1 MLFTC
6 LNSALLLPAILQG
19 SEVPPARATPQFEEQ
34 KSAFFSKTAEGSR
47 DPIVVTTLCGSP
59 DKNYILE
66 VNGGGLVIEDFDG
79 DGSHDLVVI
88 DGSTLERAE
97 KGEPGN
103 PPRLMLGA
111 GDGTFDAA
119 GDAWAMAGGRFG
131 MGGASGDVNGDG
143 FSDLVITE
151 WGADRLIL
159 NEAGKGFREVKGSG
173 LAGKRWGTS
182 AAMLDYN
189 LDGNL
194 DLVVVNYLAF
204 YPDEIKSR
212 EDDVCH
218 WKGQAVMCGPE
229 GLSPVYDQLYIGS
242 GDGQFR
248 DVTREA
254 SFRPRDAGF
263 GLGVMTL
270 DYDQDGDTDIYVTN
284 DSTPNHLWVNGADGS
299 FQERGGE
306 LGVALDAGGKEQA
319 GMGIACGDM
328 DGDGYFDLFVTN
340 FSGEP
345 NELYGSKKQAGPS
358 AKQAGPVAYR
368 NRTNKMGLGGSSV
381 TYLGWGTSM
390 ADFDL
395 DGDDDLL
402 VLNGHVYP
410 QADFSGS
417 DTKYAQEDHFYRHN
431 QKGRLI
437 QEQLSSSAAFVSRAG
452 AVADLDDDGDLDLVQ
467 IEMDAAVRVFL
478 NRGGSGHWLRLRLKD
493 RGGNRAALGAVV
505 TAVAGERRWVGEMRT
520 SGGFQNGIPAEI
532 HFGLGDVEALEYLS
546 IRWPDGEVTRVESPA
561 LDRELLVERPSAS
574 EETQGEEQ

>member
-1 MLFTC
+1 MHFTC
-6 LNSALLLPAILQG
+6 LSSALLLSLTLQE
-19 SEVPPARATPQFEEQ
+19 SSVPPASSPPQFEELE
-34 KSAFFSKTAEGSR
+34 SAFFRNTAAGGRE
-47 DPIVVTTLCGSP
+47 PLVVTTLCGSP
-59 DKNYILE
+59 KKNYILE

-79 DGSHDLVVI
+79 DGKHDLVVI
-88 DGSTLERAE
+88 DGSTLERAVNG
-97 KGEPGN
+97 KPGE
-103 PPRLMLGA
+103 PPRLLMGA
-111 GDGTFDAA
+111 GDGSFDAA

-131 MGGASGDVNGDG
+131 MGGTSGDVNGDG

-151 WGADRLIL
+151 WGTDRLIL
-159 NEAGKGFREVKGSG
+159 NDAGKGFREAEDSG
-173 LAGKRWGTS
+173 LSGKRWGTS

-212 EDDVCH
+212 EEDVCH
-218 WKGQAVMCGPE
+218 WKGKAVMCGPE
-229 GLSPVYDQLYIGS
+229 GLSPVYDQLYLGS
-242 GDGQFR
+242 GDGKFA
-248 DVTREA
+248 DVTRA
-254 SFRPRDAGF
+254 ANFRPRNAGF

-270 DYDQDGDTDIYVTN
+270 DYDQDGDTDLYVTN

-345 NELYGSKKQAGPS
+345 NELYGS
-358 AKQAGPVAYR
+358 AKRKSLAAFR

-395 DGDDDLL
+395 DGDEDLL

-410 QADFSGS
+410 QADFAGS
-417 DTKYAQEDHFYRHN
+417 DTSYAQTDHFYRHN
-431 QKGRLI
+431 QKGRLV
-437 QEQLSSSAAFVSRAG
+437 QEPLSSSAAFVSRAG

-467 IEMDAAVRVFL
+467 IEMDAAVRVFM

-493 RGGNRAALGAVV
+493 RGGNGAALGAVV
-505 TAVAGERRWVGEMRT
+505 TAVAGERRWVGEVRT
-520 SGGFQNGIPAEI
+520 SGGFQNGVPAEV
-532 HFGLGDVEALEYLS
+532 HFGLGDIDALEYLS
-546 IRWPDGEVTRVESPA
+546 IRWPDGDVTRVETPT
-561 LDRELLVERPSAS
+561 LDRELLVERPNTSGS
-574 EETQGEEQ
+574 DETGGEE